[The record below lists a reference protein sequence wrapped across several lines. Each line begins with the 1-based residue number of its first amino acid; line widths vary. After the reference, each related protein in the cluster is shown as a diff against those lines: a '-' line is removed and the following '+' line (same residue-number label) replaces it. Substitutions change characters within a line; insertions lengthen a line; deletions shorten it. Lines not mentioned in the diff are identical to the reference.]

1 MSAHSLFKPLLPTP
15 KQPKIYWGQLH
26 GCAHSL
32 AIAEAIKQSE
42 QLNIIVT
49 PDNLTA
55 SKLEEELRFFLQEH
69 TELTILRFPEWETLP
84 YDLFSPHQDI
94 ISERLLTL
102 TQLTKLKTGVLLTSI
117 SSLMNKIAPAE
128 YLIANCFTLKIGD
141 QFTITTLRKSLQQ
154 NAYRCVNQVNE
165 HGDFAVR
172 GAIIDVFPMGAVL
185 PYRIEL
191 FDEEVETIRTFD
203 PETQRSLEK
212 LAAIN
217 LLPATEYSLSA
228 EGIEFFRAKWRS
240 RFPGNPTDCPI
251 YQEVS
256 QGITSPGIEYYIPL
270 FFEKTATLLDLLP
283 KEVLVFRLADIYE
296 QANHYWQEINNR
308 YEQLA
313 HDRLRPILFPT
324 EAFLPVNDLF
334 MKINQFSQVEL
345 QTEPLPEKI
354 HSINFAT
361 DPLPNLTLNHKLKN
375 PLINLQNYL
384 ASTSNKIL
392 FCAETTGRR
401 EVLLGLFKTIN
412 LTPVQIHH
420 WQEFL
425 QSSANYCIVTYPL
438 DDGLISNLEKIT
450 IIAESQLVGERIL
463 QRRRRKKQQT
473 QEADALI
480 KNLAELSIGDPIVHI
495 EHGVGRYLGLQIIT
509 LDNRSDEYVTLSY
522 AFDTKLYVPV
532 SSLHLISRYT
542 GADPEHAPLH
552 KLGTDQWQKAKRKAA
567 EKIRDAA
574 AELLEIYA
582 RRAAQHGFQFKI
594 DEHYQNFCE
603 TFPFEETPGQL
614 TAIQQVLEDMQSEK
628 TMDRLVCGDV
638 GFGKTEVAMR
648 AAFVAANN
656 NKQVVLLAPTTLL
669 AQQHYQNFKD
679 RFADWPIEIE
689 VLSRFRTTKEQKL
702 IIERLENGKIDIVI
716 GTHKLLNKTIRY
728 ANLGLLI
735 IDEEHRFGVKQK
747 EQLKALRAN
756 IDILTLTATPI
767 PRTLNMA
774 FAGIRDLSVI
784 ATPPIKR
791 LAIKTFIQKRN
802 NNMIREAILRE
813 IWRGG
818 QVYFLYN
825 KVETIEQIAREMA
838 ELVPEAKI
846 GIGHGQMR
854 ERELEQVMA
863 DFYHRRFN
871 VLIATTI
878 IESGIDIPN
887 ANTIIIDRADHF
899 GLAQLHQ
906 LRGRVGRSHH
916 QAYAYL
922 LIPDKKL
929 MTAEAEKRLEAIASL
944 KDLGIGFTLATH
956 DLEIRGAGEL
966 LGEEQSG
973 QMIEIGFNL
982 YMDML
987 ERAVNALKK
996 GKKIDLEQPLDQG
1009 PEIDLKLST
1018 IIPEDYLP
1026 DVHSRLILYKRIA
1039 SAENQQALDELQ
1051 SEMVDRFGLLP
1062 DSIKNLLT
1070 ITSLKFIANEI
1081 GIKKLEASSKGGKI
1095 HFQAK
1100 PAIEPTTIIKLI
1112 QQQPNAF
1119 KLLGSDKLSFHFAEE
1134 INIAEK
1140 RIMAIKNILSL
1151 LK

>member
-480 KNLAELSIGDPIVHI
+480 KSLAELSIGDPIVHI

-702 IIERLENGKIDIVI
+702 IIERLENGKIDIFI

-871 VLIATTI
+871 VLFATTI

-1140 RIMAIKNILSL
+1140 RIMAIKNIL
-1151 LK
+1151 